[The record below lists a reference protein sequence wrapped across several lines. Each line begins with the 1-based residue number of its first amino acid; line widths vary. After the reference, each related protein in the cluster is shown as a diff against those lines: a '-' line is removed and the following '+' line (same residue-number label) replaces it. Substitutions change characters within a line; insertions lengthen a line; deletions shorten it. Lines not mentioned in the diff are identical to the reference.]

1 MNKTILKKYANL
13 LIKSGLNVQPKQDVL
28 IFANVEIYPFVEML
42 VKEAYKAK
50 ANYVRVIWADDEIY
64 KAKINNAPLSVLKQF
79 TGIDKAEMDYRIE
92 KYPCML
98 HILSSSPDASK
109 GIKQDKEHA
118 MIVER
123 NKFIKP
129 YRDILDNKY
138 QWCIAGY
145 PSKAW
150 GKKIYPELSANRAQ
164 EKLLEDILKVSRM
177 GEDPNKNWEE
187 HNKNLKSKCETLNN
201 LHLKELHY
209 TSSNGTDL
217 RVGLIPEANWLGGAE
232 ETVDKK
238 IMFNPNIPSE
248 EVFTS
253 PKKGLAEGIVYSSKP
268 LSYNGQIIDKFY
280 IRFKDGK
287 AVEYDAEVNKDLLR
301 DLLNIDEGAS
311 YLGECA
317 LIAHDSPIN
326 NTGILF
332 LNTLYDENA
341 SCHLAVGR
349 GFTNTIKDYEKY
361 SKEELHN
368 FGINDSSSHVDFMIG
383 TKDMKIVGKTI
394 DDKEVVI
401 FEDGNWAI

>member
-177 GEDPNKNWEE
+177 GEDPIKNWEE
-187 HNKNLKSKCETLNN
+187 HNKNLKTKCETLNN

-401 FEDGNWAI
+401 FENGNWAI